1 MQQQRTMAFSRM
13 GTCVVLVHSPAPPS
27 DREWAA
33 YVDFLEAQKAQ
44 QTKIL
49 VVTEGG
55 SPSAAQRARLTEIF
69 GKKGVPTAVLTDSS
83 IVRGVVQALNWFVQG
98 ALRAFAPERLE
109 DALVYLGAPVG
120 FAGDFRKIIGTLK
133 AEIKSNKPL

>member
-1 MQQQRTMAFSRM
+1 M
-13 GTCVVLVHSPAPPS
+13 
-27 DREWAA
+27 
-33 YVDFLEAQKAQ
+33 DFLEAQKAQ